1 MVHFMA
7 LDDGIAISYI
17 RTMSWRIEYS
27 ADALIALR
35 RIPANL
41 ARTIRAKIERLAADP
56 LAPNNNVK
64 ALKGR
69 PGYRLR
75 VGDWRVIYS
84 LRRDVL
90 VVHVLAIAPRGR
102 AYD

>member
-1 MVHFMA
+1 M
-7 LDDGIAISYI
+7 SYI
-17 RTMSWRIEYS
+17 PAMPWRIEYS
-27 ADALIALR
+27 ADALMTLR
-35 RIPANL
+35 RIPPNL
-41 ARTIRAKIERLAADP
+41 ARTIRTKIERLAADP

-90 VVHVLAIAPRGR
+90 VVLVLAVAPRGR

>member
-1 MVHFMA
+1 MA
-7 LDDGIAISYI
+7 
-17 RTMSWRIEYS
+17 WRIEYS
-27 ADALIALR
+27 ADALATLR
-35 RIPANL
+35 RIPGNL
-41 ARTIRAKIERLAADP
+41 ARIIRTKIERLAVNP

-75 VGDWRVIYS
+75 VGNWRVIYT
-84 LRRDVL
+84 LRGDVL
-90 VVHVLAIAPRGR
+90 VVHVLAVAPRGG